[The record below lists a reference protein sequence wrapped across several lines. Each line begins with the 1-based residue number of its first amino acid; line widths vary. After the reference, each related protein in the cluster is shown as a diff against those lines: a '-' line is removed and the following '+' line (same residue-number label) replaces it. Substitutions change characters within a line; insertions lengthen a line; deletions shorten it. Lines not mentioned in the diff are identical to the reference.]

1 MRARLALAANRW
13 LQWTSAEIRVCCFT
27 TDINLGFLAFTLRS
41 VFHDLAQINFSG
53 KNRAAPTTYLSVSV
67 VGRLKIA
74 NHRGNRK
81 LEFSSS

>member
-41 VFHDLAQINFSG
+41 VFHDLAQIKFSG
-53 KNRAAPTTYLSVSV
+53 KNQAAPKTYLSVSV
-67 VGRLKIA
+67 LGRLKIA
-74 NHRGNRK
+74 NY
-81 LEFSSS
+81 